1 LTRSWRPPAA
11 ARGFT
16 LIEVVAALVIFSV
29 GVLMVIRLSSALGT
43 QMTNAGARSMLVVL
57 ANEGLDSL
65 QATPFD
71 SLDAGTTLDT
81 VLVQG
86 RTYARLLAVTAV
98 TPMLSRID
106 VSLTPLDG
114 AGPTHS
120 MTSYSA
126 ATW

>member
-86 RTYARLLAVTAV
+86 RTYARLLTVTAV

-106 VSLTPLDG
+106 VALTPLDG